1 MLTLASNTQ
10 SILSQTTGTTFEV
23 ASDIEEATGGETIA
37 NNPCA
42 AADELVV
49 AQGQKIDS
57 SSAVEHGSS
66 RAQSDDLADPTG
78 ERGTQVLHEL
88 SLDDC
93 SRETTAEAGPG
104 QSLVSDAQEQLC
116 GSAQHAREEIV
127 NENNLILV
135 PQTIPKV
142 PLMASPWN
150 CGLRAIFLELEQRQ
164 NTKLNYHK
172 HSMCQDWEIRK
183 S

>member
-10 SILSQTTGTTFEV
+10 SMLAQTTGTTFDV
-23 ASDIEEATGGETIA
+23 ASVIEEATGGETIA

-49 AQGQKIDS
+49 AQGQKIDLTP
-57 SSAVEHGSS
+57 AVEHGSG

-78 ERGTQVLHEL
+78 ERGAQVLHEL

-104 QSLVSDAQEQLC
+104 QSRVPDAQEQLC
-116 GSAQHAREEIV
+116 DSVQHARDEIV
-127 NENNLILV
+127 NGNNLTLV

-142 PLMASPWN
+142 RFVAPYAGCVPS
-150 CGLRAIFLELEQRQ
+150 FLQLEKRQ
-164 NTKLNYHK
+164 NIKSNYHK
-172 HSMCQDWEIRK
+172 HSMRQD
-183 S
+183 